1 MHCGE
6 LENRNK
12 AKRQSRAFV
21 CREVQRKGCFVAVQ
35 RVGKRCFHAVR
46 IQQHQR
52 IAVQQCRVQRDF
64 HLPRGL
70 SQSSAVLKAHAQHA
84 LAVLQIADA
93 QHQLAARKTLRRRL
107 RFLDQGQSRTVADLA
122 ADGTE
127 REIISLRVL
136 EQQAADKR
144 LTENF
149 PCMPAAASPAVCAA
163 GSIAVRRPFAVP
175 VAVAGNNGVDIAGL
189 AADAGMQDMP
199 LLRAGGLNR
208 VGFIGMS
215 QRTNIPIGAVVAAG
229 AGLVGAPA
237 LFRAGGAFTSS

>member
-1 MHCGE
+1 MHGRAETGRALPSVMHCGE
-6 LENRNK
+6 SENQNE
-12 AKRQSRAFV
+12 AKHPGRACV

-35 RVGKRCFHAVR
+35 RVGKHCFRAVR

-52 IAVQQCRVQRDF
+52 IAVQQCRGQRNL
-64 HLPRGL
+64 HLSRGL
-70 SQSSAVLKAHAQHA
+70 GQSSAVLKAHAQHA

-93 QHQLAARKTLRRRL
+93 QHQLAA
-107 RFLDQGQSRTVADLA
+107 
-122 ADGTE
+122 DGAE
-127 REIISLRVL
+127 REIINLRVL
-136 EQQAADKR
+136 EQQAAGKR
-144 LTENF
+144 LAESLSR
-149 PCMPAAASPAVCAA
+149 MPAAVSPAVGAA
-163 GSIAVRRPFAVP
+163 GSVAVRRPFAVP

-229 AGLVGAPA
+229 AGIVGAPA
-237 LFRAGGAFTSS
+237 LLRAGGAFTSS